1 MSKSGVQKHCSVLN
15 YVRHADPDL
24 YELIQDLCIGRIF
37 VPKRGSPGITF
48 LRPDKAL
55 LKEIQKMA
63 TGENPEEAVE
73 ALQSL
78 VLLDN
83 ISSIKKFDDKK
94 SDIPT
99 YLRQKLPVMS
109 ADGKTV
115 KLTNNAEI
123 QIDKD
128 FMSRGDRANISVYII
143 SKALVPAKTE
153 PADFSNAKVEK
164 EKKGGADFGSSR
176 SAMFEAVLKAMDNK
190 TAEPAMDM
198 LVELH
203 CFLNKKGNSDLANL
217 VASQCS
223 YDAIASLACVLQPYK
238 DSDKDDKYYISNDI
252 VNEFR
257 THLYGESKDETF
269 YKEQPDMFSLRDNLA
284 ADYDKLVCS
293 SCSGASVVTDLVE
306 KLSGAVGKFN
316 IVKKIKE
323 ALGNQALS
331 AALPGKRANTTVLER
346 FAEAEL
352 RVMSAILFDNDNNP
366 DYEALVGL
374 FKKCN
379 LDKPHMLD
387 TESLVNNSNVG
398 FYYSTVYLIARSDL
412 FCYLPG
418 VAQGGVGLNK
428 IFDEDNLV
436 NVNSYFQEKRK
447 AHRAASSENAKN
459 NLAAIQNRLKN
470 A

>member
-109 ADGKTV
+109 ADGKSV

-176 SAMFEAVLKAMDNK
+176 KQMFEAILTAMNEK
-190 TAEPAMDM
+190 TAEPAMEL

-203 CFLNKKGNSDLANL
+203 CYLVSKNQSVLAEL

-223 YDAIASLACVLQPYK
+223 YDAVASLACVLQPYK
-238 DSDKDDKYYISNDI
+238 DDRHYIDDNV

-257 THLYGESKDETF
+257 SYMYGECKDESE
-269 YKEQPDMFSLRDNLA
+269 YKSKANMISLRENVA
-284 ADYDKLVCS
+284 ADYEKLAGCSFAGSAEVTKLVDNLS
-293 SCSGASVVTDLVE
+293 ST
-306 KLSGAVGKFN
+306 VGKFN
-316 IVKKIKE
+316 IVKKIKA
-323 ALGNQALS
+323 ALGDPQLS
-331 AALPGKRANTTVLER
+331 NLLPTARKNTTASER

-352 RVMSAILFDNDNNP
+352 RVMSAILFDNENAP
-366 DYEALVGL
+366 DKDALVGL
-374 FKKCN
+374 FSNCN
-379 LDKPHMLD
+379 LNKPHMLD
-387 TESLVNNSNVG
+387 AESLINASNIG

-412 FCYLPG
+412 FCYLPS
-418 VAQGGVGLNK
+418 VAQGGVGLDK
-428 IFDEDNLV
+428 IFDENSLV
-436 NVNSYFQEKRK
+436 NVNSYFQDKRK
-447 AHRAASSENAKN
+447 GYRAESDRNAKSTYEAMSKRFN
-459 NLAAIQNRLKN
+459 KQ
-470 A
+470 

>member
-109 ADGKTV
+109 ADGKSV

-176 SAMFEAVLKAMDNK
+176 STMFEAVLTAMAGK

-203 CFLNKKGNSDLANL
+203 CFLTKKGNSDLANL

-238 DSDKDDKYYISNDI
+238 DDKHYIENDV

-257 THLYGESKDETF
+257 THLYGESKNESYYT
-269 YKEQPDMFSLRDNLA
+269 KQSEMFSLRENVA
-284 ADYDKLVCS
+284 ADYDKLVGT
-293 SCSGASVVTDLVE
+293 SCSGAAVVTDLVE

-331 AALPGKRANTTVLER
+331 AALPGKRVNTTVQER

-387 TESLVNNSNVG
+387 AESLVNNSNVG

-436 NVNSYFQEKRK
+436 NVNGYFQEKRK

-459 NLAAIQNRLKN
+459 NRAAIENLLKN